1 MVRLLVAML
10 VGAVLA
16 LGATFIT
23 SSVLIGVANGQPVNS
38 TLYNYGT
45 R

>member
-1 MVRLLVAML
+1 MVRVLVAMF

-23 SSVLIGVANGQPVNS
+23 SSVLVGVANGHPVNAS
-38 TLYNYGT
+38 LYNYGT

>member
-1 MVRLLVAML
+1 MVRVLVAIL

-23 SSVLIGVANGQPVNS
+23 SSVLVGVANGHPVNAS
-38 TLYNYGT
+38 LYNYGT

>member
-1 MVRLLVAML
+1 MGRLLVAM
-10 VGAVLA
+10 VIGAVLA
-16 LGATFIT
+16 VGAAFIT
-23 SSVLIGVANGQPVNS
+23 SSALLGVANGQPVNS